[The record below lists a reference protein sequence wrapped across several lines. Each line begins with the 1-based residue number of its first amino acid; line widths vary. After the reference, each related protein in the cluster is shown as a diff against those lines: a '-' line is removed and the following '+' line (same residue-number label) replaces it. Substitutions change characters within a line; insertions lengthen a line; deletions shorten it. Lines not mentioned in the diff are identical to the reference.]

1 MTLFLANAAQVVL
14 CFLAAI
20 LVLRYVEKPLRE
32 LLDHLVELPSATTFF
47 VRVLGVCMALIAL
60 RRAVLFIDKKGDAM
74 TMVWTLMEHW
84 GEALEPIYIVVLVFA
99 GLITIIV
106 SVLGYRQSHRQ

>member
-1 MTLFLANAAQVVL
+1 MSLFLANAAQVVL

-20 LVLRYVEKPLRE
+20 LVLRYMEKPLRE
-32 LLDHLVELPSATTFF
+32 LLDHLVGLESATTFF
-47 VRVLGVCMALIAL
+47 VRVLGTCLALIAL

-74 TMVWTLMEHW
+74 TMVWTLMDHLAEV
-84 GEALEPIYIVVLVFA
+84 LEPIYIVLLVFV

-106 SVLGYRQSHRQ
+106 SVLGYRQSHRS